1 MEITAAERALRE
13 DAETR
18 LVTGGTAGD
27 IAGET
32 GTGRSPDI
40 GLIRHVASVARLVP
54 LAADPDTWRPD
65 ATPGRRGISTL
76 ERFMTAATSRP
87 GPRPGTARSAL
98 RYRDFRL
105 VWIGLFASNIGTW
118 MQNLALPAYV
128 DARTGSATAVA
139 VLMFALLGPLLLLAI
154 PGGVIAD
161 RVPRRPWL
169 IGMQAAQMVFSVLL
183 AFLVA
188 RGSALGLIFLAQL
201 GVGIGNALNAPAF
214 QASIPLLVP
223 REELAGAISLNSVSL
238 NGSRVIGPA
247 IAAVL
252 VVWGVTTPQ
261 LFLVNAVTF
270 LFVIFALLK
279 VAIPDVRGSHPE
291 RGWRRALIGLRIT
304 RERKVLS
311 RLLIAMSTFS
321 FACLVYVALFASI
334 ARLNFGISPVGS
346 LYKWLYAV
354 WGLGA
359 VTGALAVGSVLSN
372 KRRRTLIVRG
382 FLGFS
387 ISLAAFALV
396 RTPALAFPVG
406 FVLGFFYFVI
416 ATAMLT
422 VFQENMRDTERASVM
437 PLWFMSFGGTV
448 TLGGL
453 AFGPIVDLIGARW
466 VLLFGA
472 AWAAFLAR
480 WCDLDRLRPNA
491 FLDHSSGDG
500 LQSRHTTPLHE
511 HGVASGE

>member
-1 MEITAAERALRE
+1 MTERT
-13 DAETR
+13 TR
-18 LVTGGTAGD
+18 
-27 IAGET
+27 
-32 GTGRSPDI
+32 S
-40 GLIRHVASVARLVP
+40 
-54 LAADPDTWRPD
+54 
-65 ATPGRRGISTL
+65 
-76 ERFMTAATSRP
+76 

-98 RYRDFRL
+98 AYRDFRL
-105 VWIGLFASNIGTW
+105 VWIGLFASNIGSW

-139 VLMFALLGPLLLLAI
+139 VLMFAQLGPLLILAI

-169 IGMQAAQMVFSVLL
+169 LSMQASQMVFSVVL

-188 RGSALGLIFLAQL
+188 KDSALGFIFLAQL

-223 REELAGAISLNSVSL
+223 RHELAGAISLNSISL

-247 IAAVL
+247 LAAVL
-252 VVWGVTTPQ
+252 MLWGVTTAQ
-261 LFLVNAVTF
+261 LFLINAATF
-270 LFVIFALLK
+270 LFVIAALLR
-279 VAIPDVRGSHPE
+279 VALPDVRGTHPE
-291 RGWRRALIGLRIT
+291 RGWRRTLTGFRIA
-304 RERKVLS
+304 RERPVLT
-311 RLLIAMSTFS
+311 RLLFTMASFS
-321 FACLVYVALFASI
+321 FACLVYVALFASV

-359 VTGALAVGSVLSN
+359 VTGALAVGSFLSSRP
-372 KRRRTLIVRG
+372 RRMLIVRG
-382 FLGFS
+382 FVGFS
-387 ISLAAFALV
+387 LSLAVFALV
-396 RTPALAFPVG
+396 RSPWLAFPVG

-437 PLWFMSFGGTV
+437 PLWFMAFGGTV

-466 VLLFGA
+466 VLLVGA
-472 AWAAFLAR
+472 AWALFLAR
-480 WCDLDRLRPNA
+480 WCDLDRLRPEA
-491 FLDHSSGDG
+491 FLAQAGDNH
-500 LQSRHTTPLHE
+500 LEPRNTAPFDE
-511 HGVASGE
+511 HGVTSGE